1 MKPSHLTSAFVSR
14 PATKK
19 TAATMAVGEHVE
31 SASLLKYVTKAY
43 AVMNKV
49 VALPTPAFHNADRMM
64 LNAKIGALECR
75 LYAPPLKSV
84 TMREPAT

>member
-1 MKPSHLTSAFVSR
+1 
-14 PATKK
+14 
-19 TAATMAVGEHVE
+19 MAVGEHVE